1 MIDRSNLR
9 ILVVDDFL
17 NMRLMVKNML
27 RQLGFGDI
35 DLAANGAD
43 AIPMLRA
50 RRHRLVISDWNM
62 EPVSGLQLLEAVLD
76 DPALGAPLFVMIT
89 GSREAASQADE
100 LGAIATIVKPFSLID
115 MKEAMTRVLMR
126 GGPLQLSA

>member
-1 MIDRSNLR
+1 MTDRPSLR

-43 AIPMLRA
+43 AIPMLHA
-50 RRHRLVISDWNM
+50 RRHHLVISDWNM
-62 EPVSGLQLLEAVLD
+62 EPVSGLQLLEAVLN
-76 DPALGAPLFVMIT
+76 DPALGAPLFIMIT
-89 GSREAASQADE
+89 GSREAASRADE
-100 LGAIATIVKPFSLID
+100 LGASATIVKPFSLID
-115 MKEAMTRVLMR
+115 MKEAMARVLMR
-126 GGPLQLSA
+126 GGPLRSSA